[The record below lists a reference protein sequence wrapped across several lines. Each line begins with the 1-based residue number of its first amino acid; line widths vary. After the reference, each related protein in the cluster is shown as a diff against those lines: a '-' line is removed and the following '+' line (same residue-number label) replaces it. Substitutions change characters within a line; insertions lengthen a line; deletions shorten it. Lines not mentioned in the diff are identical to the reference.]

1 VVSNYTTRPLAQFDD
16 ETVNLVATS
25 DGVQGQVPDSN
36 TFRLGVANA
45 PTGPLRVIRVGL
57 AGPRRLPVY
66 PDERT
71 FSG

>member
-1 VVSNYTTRPLAQFDD
+1 LAQFDD

-45 PTGPLRVIRVGL
+45 PTGPLRGIFGSRFSQRQCPFG
-57 AGPRRLPVY
+57 RR
-66 PDERT
+66 
-71 FSG
+71 